1 MRHTRCT
8 ALQGASHAHKPIAE
22 QPTQPNH
29 ITQSKSVHLTRAL
42 PLTHDPLARRPSRIA
57 DELDR
62 AAQCARLAWHG
73 VARLI
78 PGERGAAHGL
88 VQHGAVRL
96 DAVRLDAARLD
107 AVGTALHGVV
117 RRGAARCCV
126 ALHGAV
132 LLCAAGCASA
142 SAVARRGAA
151 RRRLVR
157 LCALQHCRAWRG
169 TARAWRS
176 TARSRHSTPCRPR
189 DHHAHVLP
197 VTRPRPMRRA
207 PGPSCAWPAPCA
219 HLNTHAA
226 SPDPGSPRVASAADC
241 VVTV

>member
-88 VQHGAVRL
+88 VQHGAV
-96 DAVRLDAARLD
+96 
-107 AVGTALHGVV
+107 
-117 RRGAARCCV
+117 RCCV